1 MAESDSEGAQFVGYF
16 SREKRNVG
24 NNVSC
29 IMTLPVRQR
38 RGWGNLL
45 IDFSA
50 SAPSGSSDVK
60 ATCSRRRKATSARQR
75 SRCRISASSVRPAGA
90 ADRAETPAY
99 RSYWIQQV
107 YRCLLRL
114 DPDDVSID
122 AITRQTSITAEEVYY
137 VLRDRGLISTP
148 DDDAAALAAAQAPP
162 PPALGHMSA
171 KPRKR
176 PADDETGEIEV
187 PRQYRIHFDRAEI
200 EAFVRRWDAKGYL
213 VLKPDCLRWTPFNA
227 ARGSLD
233 AGLLAQPPESEAV
246 EAAAHAHPA
255 AGVGDSLDVVQP
267 PNGAAPIV
275 VDGRGA
281 ELEPAALREETPPLP
296 RGLIVQEDGE
306 APHANATSPRKRAR
320 SPVGATPRGSPRR
333 KLTNGTPARAQAEDV
348 RSSGEG
354 TPADERSRDQRARR
368 RTESL

>member
-1 MAESDSEGAQFVGYF
+1 MAESDSEGAQVVGYF

-50 SAPSGSSDVK
+50 SAVTCASD
-60 ATCSRRRKATSARQR
+60 TSRLPALEEGGPPRHAGEAAVR
-75 SRCRISASSVRPAGA
+75 SRPRQCVNRLP
-90 ADRAETPAY
+90 DRADLAAY

-233 AGLLAQPPESEAV
+233 AGLLAQPPESDAL

-255 AGVGDSLDVVQP
+255 AELGESIDVVQP
-267 PNGAAPIV
+267 PGGAAPVV

-281 ELEPAALREETPPLP
+281 ELEPAALRETTPPLP
-296 RGLIVQEDGE
+296 RGLVVDDNGE
-306 APHANATSPRKRAR
+306 ALHANGVSPRKRAR
-320 SPVGATPRGSPRR
+320 TSVEPEIRPSPRR
-333 KLTNGTPARAQAEDV
+333 KLADGTPARVQGDADIED
-348 RSSGEG
+348 
-354 TPADERSRDQRARR
+354 
-368 RTESL
+368 